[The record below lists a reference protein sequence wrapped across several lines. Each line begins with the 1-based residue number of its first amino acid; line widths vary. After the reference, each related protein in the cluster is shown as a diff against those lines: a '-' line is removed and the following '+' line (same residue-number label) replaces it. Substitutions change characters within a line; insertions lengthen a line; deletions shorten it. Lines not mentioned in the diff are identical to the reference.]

1 MSTDNRELLF
11 PDVTEHYGP
20 ELTPTDDTRASAE
33 LAFAI
38 PAETFPDS
46 DTVAAAPTHEPA
58 ADAQDRTEDTAQADG
73 DSVIQT
79 DLEPIDPAP
88 AGTPDGRVEHSE
100 DAATQED
107 QSNYDTSNDAAESSL
122 DDPYAA
128 APDWV
133 RAHIPRGPLVVQERP
148 RGGFKSVVGRGR
160 KPRPAPTSPPPD
172 QEPATVG
179 PAGSTPAGGAAGE
192 KPSRTHGKGLMLVG
206 AAVAAVSV
214 AAAAAVTVMTG
225 NNADTPVPALP
236 APTTSATPTA
246 ATPTAAAPLWCAAV
260 NEPGRVVGNG
270 GGGRD
275 SGPAVIQAF
284 EHAYYGQ
291 RNGDAVAA
299 LMLMPSPV
307 ADIQSFIDAVPAGT
321 EHCVTVLPTEDPNR
335 WSVDVLLKFPPLG
348 NEGIHQQWITTT
360 SGDGGMKIAT
370 IEDRK

>member
-46 DTVAAAPTHEPA
+46 DTVAAASTHEPA
-58 ADAQDRTEDTAQADG
+58 ADAQDRTEDTAPADG

-88 AGTPDGRVEHSE
+88 AGTPDGRVDNSE
-100 DAATQED
+100 DTATQED
-107 QSNYDTSNDAAESSL
+107 HSNYDTSEDAAESSL

-160 KPRPAPTSPPPD
+160 KPRPAAPTSPPPV

-192 KPSRTHGKGLMLVG
+192 KPSRTQGKGLMLVG
-206 AAVAAVSV
+206 AAVAVVSV

-225 NNADTPVPALP
+225 NNADTPMPAAP
-236 APTTSATPTA
+236 APTTTATTS

-260 NEPGRVVGNG
+260 NEPRRVVGNG